1 MQWPQVMSVLAHLVV
16 ASRGEVSEKRVRPR
30 ELPRTCVS
38 DALPLPFLLPSVSE
52 PLLSAPAVYGR
63 RLWAAAPR
71 TRELLPGLCSGN
83 PVRPVPA
90 APPLWLVYLG
100 GPGWGR
106 PLPGGWTQW
115 PP

>member
-63 RLWAAAPR
+63 RLWAAAPQIGR
-71 TRELLPGLCSGN
+71 ASCRER
-83 PVRPVPA
+83 V
-90 APPLWLVYLG
+90 
-100 GPGWGR
+100 
-106 PLPGGWTQW
+106 
-115 PP
+115 